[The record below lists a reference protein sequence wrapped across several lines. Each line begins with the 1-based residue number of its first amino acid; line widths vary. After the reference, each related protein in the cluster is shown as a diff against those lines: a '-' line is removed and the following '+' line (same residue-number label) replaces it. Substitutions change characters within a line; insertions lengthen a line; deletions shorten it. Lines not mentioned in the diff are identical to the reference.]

1 MIKLQYK
8 NTAFL
13 FTGDA
18 GIESETEM
26 LDKGYDLKADLLK
39 VGHHGSRYST
49 SEEFLNAVQP
59 ETAVISVAKDTM
71 YGHPSPETIDRLRQA
86 GVRVYRTDEAGTI
99 AAVSDGEKI
108 EIHSRK
114 GD

>member
-1 MIKLQYK
+1 
-8 NTAFL
+8 
-13 FTGDA
+13 
-18 GIESETEM
+18 
-26 LDKGYDLKADLLK
+26 
-39 VGHHGSRYST
+39 
-49 SEEFLNAVQP
+49 
-59 ETAVISVAKDTM
+59 M